1 MITRVGIGTVGLILV
16 ATAFLLRRMGR
27 VWAPP
32 PGSPMIWVP
41 ETSSKFTSQA
51 LADPYS
57 WSHILHGFVFYWGIR
72 QFLPSLTP
80 DHALVLATLLEA
92 LWEVAENT
100 STVIDRYRAET
111 ASIGYEGD
119 SVLNSVGD
127 ILSMLLGYA
136 IASHAPWPV
145 TLLAF
150 LVIELAMAYAYR
162 DNLTLNVIM
171 LLAPSKRIKAWQ
183 QQTLPPSAK

>member
-1 MITRVGIGTVGLILV
+1 MVTHVGLGTVGLILV

-27 VWAPP
+27 VWAPSA
-32 PGSPMIWVP
+32 GSPMIWVP
-41 ETSSKFTSQA
+41 ETSSKYTSQA
-51 LADPYS
+51 FADPYS

-72 QFLPSLTP
+72 QVLPSLTP

-100 STVIDRYRAET
+100 STVIDRYRTET

-127 ILSMLLGYA
+127 ILFMLLGYA
-136 IASHAPWPV
+136 IASRAPWQL

-150 LVIELAMAYAYR
+150 IVIELGMAYAYR